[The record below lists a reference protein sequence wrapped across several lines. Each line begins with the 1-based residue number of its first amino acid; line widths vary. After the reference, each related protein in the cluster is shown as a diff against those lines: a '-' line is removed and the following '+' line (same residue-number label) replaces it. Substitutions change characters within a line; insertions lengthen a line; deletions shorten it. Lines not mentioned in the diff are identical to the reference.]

1 MTIKVNEIELYRYF
15 IQISYLGTNYRGW
28 QVQPGKPT
36 VQGVLENAMS
46 VILQEGIAVTGAG
59 RTDTGVHATQ
69 FVAHFDSRKDDLAT
83 RQNILF
89 RLNRFLPADI
99 AAERIVAVKPD
110 SHARF
115 DALSRTYEYTIS
127 TTKDPFISGKAWMRH
142 GTLDIDRM
150 NQACAYMMEYRDFTS
165 FSKLHTDVKTNN
177 CFISEAVWRRE
188 NNLLILR
195 ITADRFLRNMVR
207 AVTGT
212 MVEIGSGLREPE
224 DIKAIIEA
232 RDRSAAGKSAV
243 AAGLLL
249 KSIEYPDSLFTAQ

>member
-1 MTIKVNEIELYRYF
+1 MIIHGNEIELYRYF
-15 IQISYLGTNYRGW
+15 IYISYLGTNYRGW

-36 VQGVLENAMS
+36 VQRVVENALS
-46 VILQEGIAVTGAG
+46 VILQESIAVTGAG
-59 RTDTGVHATQ
+59 RTDTGVHAAN

-99 AAERIVAVKPD
+99 AAERIIAVKPD

-127 TTKDPFISGKAWMRH
+127 IRKDPFLTGRAWMRH
-142 GTLDIDRM
+142 GTLDIEKM
-150 NQACAYMMEYRDFTS
+150 NQACTCMMEYRDFTS

-177 CFISEAVWRRE
+177 CVISEAGWRRE
-188 NNLLILR
+188 KSLLIFR

-207 AVTGT
+207 AITGT
-212 MVEIGSGLREPE
+212 MVDIGSGLMEPE
-224 DIKAIIEA
+224 GIRVIIEA
-232 RDRSAAGKSAV
+232 KDRSKAGKSAV
-243 AAGLLL
+243 ADGLVL
-249 KSIEYPDSLFTAQ
+249 KSIEYPESLFTAH

>member
-1 MTIKVNEIELYRYF
+1 VTTLKNEIALYRYF
-15 IQISYLGTNYRGW
+15 IYLSYLGTNYRGW

-36 VQGVLENAMS
+36 VQGVVENALS
-46 VILQEGIAVTGAG
+46 VILQERISVTGAG
-59 RTDTGVHATQ
+59 RTDTGVHASQ
-69 FVAHFDSRKDDLAT
+69 FVAHFDSRKDDIAT

-99 AAERIVAVKPD
+99 AIEKIVSVKPD

-115 DALSRTYEYTIS
+115 DAISRTYEYTIS
-127 TTKDPFISGKAWMRH
+127 TTKDPFLSGKAWMRH
-142 GTLDIDRM
+142 GTLDIEKM
-150 NQACAYMMEYRDFTS
+150 NQACSLMMEYRDFTS

-177 CFISEAVWRRE
+177 CIIYEAAWRRE
-188 NNLLILR
+188 NNLLILK

-243 AAGLLL
+243 AAGLVL
-249 KSIEYPDSLFTAQ
+249 KSIEYPVSLFTAR